1 MKGMKNDHIK
11 IDDTLVL
18 TSDFPRYN
26 LSRGQ
31 VGTVI
36 EILDDGSLFLLKFS
50 DDEREKNNSY
60 ALFPYNILLFSFKP
74 VFL

>member
-1 MKGMKNDHIK
+1 MKGMKNDLIK
-11 IDDTLVL
+11 IDNTLVL

-36 EILDDGSLFLLKFS
+36 EILDNGSLFLLKFS
-50 DDEREKNNSY
+50 FAMLRSLEIFMMQSEHLENM
-60 ALFPYNILLFSFKP
+60 
-74 VFL
+74 

>member
-1 MKGMKNDHIK
+1 MKGMKIDHIK
-11 IDDTLVL
+11 IEDTLEL
-18 TSDFPRYN
+18 TVDYPRYN

-36 EILDDGSLFLLKFS
+36 EILDNGSLFLLKFS
-50 DDEREKNNSY
+50 DDEGEKNNSY
-60 ALFPYNILLFSFKP
+60 ALFPYDILLFSFMP